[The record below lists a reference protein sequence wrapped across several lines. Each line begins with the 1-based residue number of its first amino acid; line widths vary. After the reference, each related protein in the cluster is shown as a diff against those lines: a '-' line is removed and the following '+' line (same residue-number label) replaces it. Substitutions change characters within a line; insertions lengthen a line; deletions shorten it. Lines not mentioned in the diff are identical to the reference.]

1 MFENKR
7 FGLLQFCA
15 TDAIEW
21 EEKQKV
27 SKKKENCRSFR
38 IGAIV
43 FPMELCKAIKDMEKK
58 VYISTGIYTNPSH
71 MYDGKSAEP
80 FMANFL
86 LEGKV
91 FSVSIGFAQ
100 RHANRYRKRK
110 HLSIE
115 YIHTQIAR
123 LRNVKKNKNGKE
135 ENCIEY
141 IK

>member
-1 MFENKR
+1 MQISQMPAFSNEVCMYAFENKW
-7 FGLLQFCA
+7 FGLLQFGA

-21 EEKQKV
+21 GKETKSQQK
-27 SKKKENCRSFR
+27 KNENCRSFR

-100 RHANRYRKRK
+100 RHANRYTKRK
-110 HLSIE
+110 HLSI
-115 YIHTQIAR
+115 
-123 LRNVKKNKNGKE
+123 
-135 ENCIEY
+135 
-141 IK
+141 